1 MRNLS
6 NLLVF
11 INIFRFMNEFR
22 LAFAS
27 ANARRKGTR
36 HGTEQPLY
44 KRKLKNNGD
53 KCPIRQAE
61 KVLYP
66 IQPYGKKLAEV
77 SYMSHSCQLHDG
89 KAKVVW

>member
-11 INIFRFMNEFR
+11 INILRLLNEFS

-27 ANARRKGTR
+27 ANARRKGTV
-36 HGTEQPLY
+36 HGTEQPAY
-44 KRKLKNNGD
+44 KRKLKNNGGN
-53 KCPIRQAE
+53 CPIRQAE

-77 SYMSHSCQLHDG
+77 SYMSHSCQLYDG